1 MIPLVNLPSPF
12 LTDEKTLMPLGLLYL
27 GAAIE
32 HSGEKCVIID
42 LAEREDYIAYTLK
55 QIDLLETDVLGIGIT
70 SSQVPI
76 GRRLVMAIRNAF
88 PYLKIIGGG
97 PHVTHTFQAAR
108 RQPVRTK
115 KLVDDLNSTYDVLV
129 MGDAEKAIFAAVAD
143 NSPKLIDATLKIS
156 PYYVDSDYLDIL
168 PFPARH
174 LIDVKS
180 YHYNLGMVKVK
191 ENNAINIMSQ
201 RGCPYSCRFCA
212 SRMDKYG
219 RSLRRTSDLKIVQE
233 IEFLYKTYGYTDF
246 TFYDDELNVDPNLN
260 TLLDQL
266 KNVQSRMGREF
277 RFRAFVKVNLCTRE
291 QMKALADA
299 GFKVIATGSESGS
312 DRILKNMN
320 KKVTVE
326 QNTKVVE
333 WIHEFGMYA
342 KSIMSIGHP
351 GESDETLQETQ
362 DWLDKVK
369 LDDVNFTI
377 IECLPSSVYYDHA
390 FQRPD
395 GVWVYTAPETGDKM
409 YDVGIDWTEEV
420 HFFNGK
426 PDTQYKATVFTD
438 FLSQMQLEQWH
449 RHFEK
454 RFK

>member
-12 LTDEKTLMPLGLLYL
+12 LTDEKVLMPLGLLYI

-32 HSGEKCVIID
+32 HAGQKCAIID
-42 LAEREDYIAYTLK
+42 LAERDDYIAYTINQL
-55 QIDLLETDVLGIGIT
+55 DLLEADVVGIGLT

-76 GRRLVMAIRNAF
+76 GRRLVMALRNAF
-88 PYLKIIGGG
+88 PYLKIIAGG

-108 RQPVRTK
+108 RQPQRTK

-143 NSPKLIDATLKIS
+143 KAPKLIDATIKIS
-156 PYYVDSDYLDIL
+156 PYYVDSEYLDTI

-191 ENNAINIMSQ
+191 ENNAVNIMSQ

-212 SRMDKYG
+212 SRMDKYY

-233 IEFLYKTYGYTDF
+233 IEFLHKTYGYTDF

-260 TLLDQL
+260 TLLKEL
-266 KNVQSRMGREF
+266 KDVQFRLGKEF

-291 QMKALADA
+291 QMKALAEA

-312 DRILKNMN
+312 DRILTNMN
-320 KKVTVE
+320 K
-326 QNTKVVE
+326 
-333 WIHEFGMYA
+333 
-342 KSIMSIGHP
+342 
-351 GESDETLQETQ
+351 
-362 DWLDKVK
+362 
-369 LDDVNFTI
+369 
-377 IECLPSSVYYDHA
+377 YDI
-390 FQRPD
+390 
-395 GVWVYTAPETGDKM
+395 
-409 YDVGIDWTEEV
+409 GIDWTEEM

-426 PDTQYKATVFTD
+426 PDTEYKSTVYTD
-438 FLSQMQLEQWH
+438 FLSQREIEQWH
-449 RHFEK
+449 KHFEAK
-454 RFK
+454 FK